1 MRSTVCIP
9 QMDVQWEINKTIFHL
24 YQWEGVMQF
33 AWKSKPYKETN
44 QEEIY
49 NFIIQLG
56 SVYSKLIINK
66 LTHTKGNLHKIWD
79 ISACKDRMGI
89 KLRCCTSMI
98 QQRRFR
104 LL

>member
-1 MRSTVCIP
+1 
-9 QMDVQWEINKTIFHL
+9 
-24 YQWEGVMQF
+24 MQF

-66 LTHTKGNLHKIWD
+66 LTLTKGNLHKICD
-79 ISACKDRMGI
+79 ISAYKDRVGI
-89 KLRCCTSMI
+89 TLRCCTSMI
-98 QQRRFR
+98 QQHRFR

>member
-1 MRSTVCIP
+1 
-9 QMDVQWEINKTIFHL
+9 
-24 YQWEGVMQF
+24 MQF

-66 LTHTKGNLHKIWD
+66 LTHTKENLHKICD
-79 ISACKDRMGI
+79 ISAYKDRVGI
-89 KLRCCTSMI
+89 KLRCCTSMS
-98 QQRRFR
+98 QQHRFR